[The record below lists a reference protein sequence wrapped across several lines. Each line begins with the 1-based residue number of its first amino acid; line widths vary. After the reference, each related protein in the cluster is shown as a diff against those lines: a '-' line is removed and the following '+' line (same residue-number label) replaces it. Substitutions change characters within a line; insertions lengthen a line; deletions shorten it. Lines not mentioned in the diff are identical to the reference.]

1 MDQGPR
7 GAGARGGLPMS
18 ESAESG
24 RAAVDVERRVLD
36 ITRALCRELDSRAGD
51 AAIGPQAS
59 LQRDLGLDSL
69 ARAELLLRVEREL
82 GVRMAPGAL
91 GEVDS
96 VRDIVQR
103 LRFAP
108 GTEAARPAS
117 IALPGAPQELPGPA
131 HTLLDVLR
139 WHVERDGARTQLV
152 LVSPTAEQALSYAQL
167 DDGARRVGAWL
178 QGRGVEPGQTVAIM
192 LPTCLGFFHAYFG
205 ILLAGAVPVPIYPP
219 ARLQQIEE
227 HVRRHAGILA
237 NAQAALMICT
247 QQALPAARLLRA
259 LVPRLRRVATVDE
272 CLRGPPELPRPV
284 ACTQSDT
291 AFIQYTSGST
301 GSPKGVVLS
310 HANLLA
316 NIRAMGQA
324 VGVRDDDVFVSWLPL
339 YHDMGLIA
347 AWLSSLY
354 HGRPLVVMSP
364 LDFLEHPQAWLWAL
378 HRWRGTLTAAPNFAY
393 ELCLRHIDDAAL
405 QGLDLGSVRLMAS
418 GAEAVNP
425 PTLERFAA
433 RFARY
438 GLREQALTPVYGL
451 AECTVGLLMPP
462 PGRGPRVDRIDRGVF
477 GRERRA
483 VPVGP
488 GDPAPLR
495 FVACGRPLPGH
506 EVRVVDDQGFE
517 LGERVEGRLQF
528 RGPSATSGYLRN
540 PALTRALI
548 GPEGWLDS
556 GDLAYRAEGEYYP
569 TGRVKDLIIRGGRH
583 LYPDEIEQVVGE
595 VAGVRKGRVVAFGVA
610 DARSGTESLVVV
622 AETHERDARRRE
634 ELRARII
641 GALGAWLG
649 ESADVVR
656 LLPPGSVLKTSSGK
670 LRRGATRE
678 LYLAGRLGAPTQ
690 GPAWQIARLGATAL
704 GQRLRQA
711 WRAASSF
718 AWGARAWLAIG
729 LLAPLLCGAAL
740 LQRDPRRAWRFAHRV
755 ARAVLRAA
763 GVPLLLRGMPARLPA
778 GAIVVVNHASY
789 VDGLVLLAAFEQPLR
804 FVAKSEL
811 RARRWFARCLLGL
824 GVVFVDRIDA
834 PRSIDD
840 ARRLG
845 DLARGGANLCMFAEG
860 TFRRAP
866 GLLAFHLGAFSVA
879 VQAGV
884 AVVPMALRG
893 TRHMLPDGIWWP
905 RRSTLELVA
914 GEALQAPAGAD
925 EFAAAARLLR
935 SCREFVL
942 RNVDEPDAAHVL
954 VAL

>member
-1 MDQGPR
+1 MP
-7 GAGARGGLPMS
+7 
-18 ESAESG
+18 ESAKPG
-24 RAAVDVERRVLD
+24 GAAADVERRVLD
-36 ITRALCRELDSRAGD
+36 ITRALCRELDSRASD
-51 AAIGPQAS
+51 AAVRPHAS
-59 LQRDLGLDSL
+59 LQRELGLDSL
-69 ARAELLLRVEREL
+69 ARAELLLRVERVL
-82 GVRMAPGAL
+82 GASMSPGAL
-91 GEVDS
+91 AEVDS
-96 VRDIVQR
+96 VHDIVQR

-108 GTEAARPAS
+108 GAEVPRGAA
-117 IALPGAPQELPGPA
+117 IALPGAPHELPGPA
-131 HTLLDVLR
+131 RTLLEVLR

-167 DDGARRVGAWL
+167 DDGARRVAGWL
-178 QGRGVEPGQTVAIM
+178 QRRGVEPGQTVAIM
-192 LPTCLGFFHAYFG
+192 LPTSIGFFDAYFG

-237 NAQAALMICT
+237 NAQATLMIST
-247 QQALPAARLLRA
+247 QQAMPAAQLLRA
-259 LVPRLRRVATVDE
+259 LVPGLRAVATVDE
-272 CLRGPPELPRPV
+272 CLLGPPELLRSVPCV
-284 ACTQSDT
+284 QTDT

-310 HANLLA
+310 HENLLA

-364 LDFLEHPQAWLWAL
+364 LDFLEHPQSWLWAL

-393 ELCLRHIDDAAL
+393 ELCVRHIEDAAL
-405 QGLDLGSVRLMAS
+405 QGLDLGHVRLMAS

-425 PTLERFAA
+425 ATLERFAT

-438 GLREQALTPVYGL
+438 GLHEQALTPVYGL
-451 AECTVGLLMPP
+451 AECTVGLLLPP

-483 VPVGP
+483 VPLAE
-488 GDPAPLR
+488 GDTAPLR
-495 FVACGRPLPGH
+495 FVSCGRPLPGH
-506 EVRVVDDQGFE
+506 EVRVVDEQGFE
-517 LGERVEGRLQF
+517 LGERVEGRLEF

-540 PALTRALI
+540 EDLTRALV

-556 GDLAYRAEGEYYP
+556 GDLAYRADGEYYL

-583 LYPDEIEQVVGE
+583 LYPDEIEQAVGE
-595 VAGVRKGRVVAFGVA
+595 VAGVRKGRVVAFGVT
-610 DARSGTESLVVV
+610 DAHSGTENLVVV
-622 AETHERDARRRE
+622 AETHERDAQRRE
-634 ELRARII
+634 DLRARITA
-641 GALGAWLG
+641 ALGALLG

-678 LYLAGRLGAPTQ
+678 LYLAGRLGAPSQ
-690 GPAWQIARLGATAL
+690 APAWQIARLGATAL
-704 GQRLRQA
+704 GQRARRA
-711 WRAASSF
+711 WRAAAGF
-718 AWGARAWLAIG
+718 AWGARAWLALG
-729 LLAPLLCGAAL
+729 LLAPLLCASAL
-740 LQRDPRRAWRFAHRV
+740 LWRDPARAWRVAHRV
-755 ARAVLRAA
+755 ARAMLRAA
-763 GVPLLLRGMPARLPA
+763 GIPLLLRGAAQRLPQ

-789 VDGLVLLAAFEQPLR
+789 ADGLVLLAAFEQPLR

-811 RARRWFARCLLGL
+811 QRKPWFARCLQGL

-834 PRSIDD
+834 PRSVDD
-840 ARRLG
+840 ARRLAEI
-845 DLARGGANLCMFAEG
+845 ARAGGNLCMFAEG

-884 AVVPMALRG
+884 AVVPTAVRG
-893 TRHMLPDGIWWP
+893 TRELLPDGVWWP
-905 RRSTLELVA
+905 RRSALELVA
-914 GEALQAPAGAD
+914 GELLQAPADASD
-925 EFAAAARLLR
+925 EFAAAARLMR
-935 SCREFVL
+935 STREFVL
-942 RNVDEPDAAHVL
+942 RSLGEPDAAHVA
-954 VAL
+954 VALG